1 MKKIVLLCFCVLM
14 VATFFATAYAIE
26 YPCEGVANAS
36 SVRVRKSSSTSG
48 AQVVTLEKGE
58 YVTIYEE
65 IVKNN
70 GDIWYRIET
79 QKGKKGY
86 VLSDYLSVPETERIE
101 AAENSPD
108 RVWMNL
114 NITASCSNYN
124 SVGQKWTQYYEWNG
138 LHAKDGKMEGYVA
151 PEIELSVYARV
162 KEQDSKPD
170 TSTEKTLYIP
180 SAEDMMEGFSIVQ
193 EVRVTENSGRYAGNT
208 AVWTITYHF
217 TPAAE

>member
-1 MKKIVLLCFCVLM
+1 
-14 VATFFATAYAIE
+14 
-26 YPCEGVANAS
+26 
-36 SVRVRKSSSTSG
+36 
-48 AQVVTLEKGE
+48 
-58 YVTIYEE
+58 
-65 IVKNN
+65 
-70 GDIWYRIET
+70 
-79 QKGKKGY
+79 
-86 VLSDYLSVPETERIE
+86 
-101 AAENSPD
+101 
-108 RVWMNL
+108 
-114 NITASCSNYN
+114 
-124 SVGQKWTQYYEWNG
+124 
-138 LHAKDGKMEGYVA
+138 MEGYVA